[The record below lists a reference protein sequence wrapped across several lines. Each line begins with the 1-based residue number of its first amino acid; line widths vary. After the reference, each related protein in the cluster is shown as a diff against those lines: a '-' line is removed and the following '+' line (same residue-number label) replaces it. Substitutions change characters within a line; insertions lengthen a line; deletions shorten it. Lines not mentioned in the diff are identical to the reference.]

1 MPSPQYDGRGFPAH
15 EGVTH
20 ESPRDL
26 LEQAEVIP
34 EPTHA
39 ELAHALGR
47 LLVWILDGGTLVR
60 MGERALIT
68 AYKLRPDLIG
78 GATLASI
85 AKRRGLLRSYANKMS
100 RQFTRTFGIRGI
112 NGHAAPPSGIRSG
125 PFDTS
130 RARAHGVAESHLKVI
145 NRFCEWRAFHDEG
158 QGAVPL
164 SPQDIQLMRRDFE
177 PIAQFIAELDARL

>member
-1 MPSPQYDGRGFPAH
+1 MTRPQYDGRGSAH
-15 EGVTH
+15 EGITP

-26 LEQAEVIP
+26 LELAEVIP

-60 MGERALIT
+60 MGERALIC

-100 RQFTRTFGIRGI
+100 RQFTRTFGIRGL
-112 NGHAAPPSGIRSG
+112 NGHAQPNPSRSG
-125 PFDTS
+125 PFDTA
-130 RARAHGVAESHLKVI
+130 RARAHGVAESHLKIV

-158 QGAVPL
+158 QGAIPL
-164 SPQDIQLMRRDFE
+164 DRSDVQLMRRDLE